1 MLFRLGFH
9 SLGLILTNNTTNL
22 CSGIKRGQKRS
33 DELREQIHWKF
44 RVFTATLEKHTD
56 KTRGQ
61 LAADACGRAS
71 RVTLTEYEKIPKRL

>member
-44 RVFTATLEKHTD
+44 RVFKVRRFQSQYQSLIATRWSE
-56 KTRGQ
+56 Q
-61 LAADACGRAS
+61 FQ
-71 RVTLTEYEKIPKRL
+71 TEGAQRIHSAVHL